1 MKFST
6 MKDLQD
12 ALPKGI
18 KVVWV
23 RGQLHYIVRSSK
35 NGKKVSLGTYLCP
48 DLAKQALAKF
58 KAGLPLA
65 LSSEEL
71 QAIAD
76 EQAAREAA
84 KQRNA
89 LERASSVLTK
99 TDYFKILYQESK
111 SQHIDS
117 TKPYYHFTEDGKQ
130 LIIPAKIVAEFIAA
144 WANNELDDDIEYID
158 DPDIPEAIDKDL
170 WKEQF

>member
-6 MKDLQD
+6 MQELQE

-23 RGQLHYIVRSSK
+23 RGQLHYVVRSSK
-35 NGKKVSLGTYLCP
+35 NGQKISLGTYLCP

-58 KAGLPLA
+58 KAGIPIA
-65 LSSEEL
+65 LTPEDL
-71 QAIAD
+71 KAIAD
-76 EQAAREAA
+76 EQSSREAL

-89 LERASSVLTK
+89 LERASSQLTQA
-99 TDYFKILYQESK
+99 DYFKILYQEAK

-130 LIIPAKIVAEFIAA
+130 IIIPQRVVADFINA
-144 WANNELDDDIEYID
+144 WANNELDDDIEYIED
-158 DPDIPEAIDKDL
+158 AETPEAIDKDL
-170 WKEQF
+170 WKEDL